1 MSTSYAEKSSVIT
14 NYSSTKFRNIVFK
27 VNQILRLLMRGN
39 IVEVNILIAP
49 LKVMNNPLICQLFF
63 DYENVLEEVDDPL
76 LDVKVIEFGD
86 HSLLIL

>member
-1 MSTSYAEKSSVIT
+1 
-14 NYSSTKFRNIVFK
+14 
-27 VNQILRLLMRGN
+27 MRGN